1 MRHHSRTDYADG
13 DVERLREGNNGRLWH
28 ETAEDFTHPWLGYGH
43 LTMKH
48 KKITTKRAITNA
60 SRQRKP
66 RCISIRTIKTS
77 TPVMITPRTSG
88 MLNGKL
94 RAICLGKI
102 MPGDDAE
109 ARRQCLQD
117 DRHQVGEQSD
127 RYQLAAE
134 LGAASE
140 VGRPIAR
147 VHVADANHIAG
158 AQKGKKTAQPQAS
171 SRHRDAGSHRTQ
183 DWSCLPAG
191 LELPRSRAGR

>member
-1 MRHHSRTDYADG
+1 
-13 DVERLREGNNGRLWH
+13 
-28 ETAEDFTHPWLGYGH
+28 
-43 LTMKH
+43 
-48 KKITTKRAITNA
+48 
-60 SRQRKP
+60 
-66 RCISIRTIKTS
+66 
-77 TPVMITPRTSG
+77 

-117 DRHQVGEQSD
+117 DRHQVGEQD
-127 RYQLAAE
+127 DPKQRVAE

-147 VHVADANHIAG
+147 VHVTDGNYVAWAE
-158 AQKGKKTAQPQAS
+158 KGKKTAQPQAS
-171 SRHRDAGSHRTQ
+171 PRHRDAGIHRTQ
-183 DWSCLPAG
+183 AWSRLPAG